1 MVMTI
6 DMTDISYIELISM
19 IETVGFH
26 IAFDYLYYRVKNAH
40 GRAQLVPIENVSQ
53 VETMVSMLNKE
64 KNIDLYVF
72 KEKPNVDIATPGSQ
86 STDESVSNR
95 KKPGYIVLGYAFIP
109 NIHCTSPSVRTLINI
124 FPVTF

>member
-1 MVMTI
+1 MVVTI
-6 DMTDISYIELISM
+6 DRTDISYIELISM

-26 IAFDYLYYRVKNAH
+26 SAFDYLYYRVKNAH
-40 GRAQLVPIENVSQ
+40 GRVQLVPIEHASE
-53 VETMVSMLNKE
+53 VETMVSLFNKE

-86 STDESVSNR
+86 STDESISTR
-95 KKPGYIVLGYAFIP
+95 KKPGYTVLGYAFIP
-109 NIHCTSPSVRTLINI
+109 NLHRTSPSVWTLINI